1 MQDETPLEP
10 SQIFEDIAADYV
22 KKTVSIEPHP
32 HLDLRLAYIHPCRH
46 AEAPNRL
53 VHSFVLIWY
62 AQVMKRFID
71 VIKSHGNTITPEMYS
86 L

>member
-1 MQDETPLEP
+1 VQDETPLEP

-46 AEAPNRL
+46 AE
-53 VHSFVLIWY
+53 
-62 AQVMKRFID
+62 VMKRFID